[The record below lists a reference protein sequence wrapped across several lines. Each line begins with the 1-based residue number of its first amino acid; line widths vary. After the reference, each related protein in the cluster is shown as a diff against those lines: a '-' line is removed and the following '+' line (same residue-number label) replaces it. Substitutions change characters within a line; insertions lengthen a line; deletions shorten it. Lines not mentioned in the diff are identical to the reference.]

1 MSSTSWQK
9 NTSVTQHLTDN
20 AAAYSFIQTVRL
32 LERSC
37 FYDSQKTPDSK
48 HETSKDMSVAR
59 FIPPEAEA
67 IRFHSSQKLEFHSS
81 DIATINAEKR
91 NKNSNKNKQ
100 WHVLVN
106 LMGLTGA
113 SGILPYHYTEM
124 ILQRLKIKD
133 KSLLNFLDLFNHRTI
148 SLFYQASVKYRLPIE
163 YERKR
168 LTTKPTQEKDAHTKA
183 LLALV
188 GLGTKH
194 LDNRL
199 YTNDESLL
207 FYSGLLSQNVKTS
220 TCLKQILQR
229 HFSIPVQIKEFVG
242 QWQPLIDD
250 VRTRLT
256 SKEHPKGQN
265 ASLSRSAILGRKGW
279 YAQGKIRIIL
289 GPLNKHQQQHFAPGT
304 PALKALNEIVRLYAG
319 LECNYDF
326 IIRIKRSDIPNKVE
340 LSKKSPPIVGWN
352 TWLPKSGKQEE
363 ESKTVDIVVSPNR
376 LK

>member
-1 MSSTSWQK
+1 MSSTSWKK
-9 NTSVTQHLTDN
+9 NTSVTQDLTDN
-20 AAAYSFIQTVRL
+20 VSAYSFIQTVRL

-37 FYDSQKTPDSK
+37 FYELQDKPSNNGIMP
-48 HETSKDMSVAR
+48 VAQ
-59 FIPPEAEA
+59 FVPPENEA
-67 IRFHSSQKLEFHSS
+67 IRFHSNQKLEFHSS
-81 DIATINAEKR
+81 DISIIKKE
-91 NKNSNKNKQ
+91 NKNFGQKKQ
-100 WHVLVN
+100 WQVLVN
-106 LMGLTGA
+106 LMGLTGTT
-113 SGILPYHYTEM
+113 GVLPYHYTEM

-133 KSLLNFLDLFNHRTI
+133 KSLLNFFDLFNHRTI

-163 YERKR
+163 YERKK
-168 LTTKPTQEKDAHTKA
+168 LIANPKQEKDAHTKA
-183 LLALV
+183 LLSLI

-220 TCLKQILQR
+220 ANLKQILQR
-229 HFSIPVQIKEFVG
+229 HFSIPVQIKEFIG

-256 SKEHPKGQN
+256 STAQPKGQN
-265 ASLSRSAILGRKGW
+265 ACLSRSAILGSKGW
-279 YAQGKIRIIL
+279 YTQGKIRIIL
-289 GPLNKHQQQHFAPGT
+289 GPLNKNQQQHFAPGT

-326 IIRIKRSDIPNKVE
+326 IIRIKRLDIPDKVE
-340 LSKKSPPIVGWN
+340 LNRKSPPIVGWN
-352 TWLPKSGKQEE
+352 TWLPKSGKQQDK
-363 ESKTVDIVVSPNR
+363 SGTVDITVSPNR

>member
-1 MSSTSWQK
+1 MSSPSWQK

-20 AAAYSFIQTVRL
+20 ASDYSFIQTVRL

-37 FYDSQKTPDSK
+37 FYDSQGESDSK
-48 HETSKDMSVAR
+48 KITPIAR
-59 FIPPEAEA
+59 FMPPETET
-67 IRFHSSQKLEFHSS
+67 IRFHSNQKLDFYSS
-81 DIATINAEKR
+81 DIATAAKIKGQ
-91 NKNSNKNKQ
+91 KNNNQNQQ

-113 SGILPYHYTEM
+113 SGVLPYHYTEM
-124 ILQRLKIKD
+124 ILQRLKMKD
-133 KSLLNFLDLFNHRTI
+133 KSLLKFFDLFNHRTI
-148 SLFYQASVKYRLPIE
+148 SLFYQASVKYRLPLE
-163 YERKR
+163 YERKK
-168 LTTKPTQEKDAHTKA
+168 LTAKSAQEKDSHTKA
-183 LLALV
+183 LLSLI
-188 GLGTKH
+188 GLGTKN

-199 YTNDESLL
+199 YTDDESLL

-220 TCLKQILQR
+220 AGLKQILQR

-265 ASLSRSAILGRKGW
+265 ACLNRSAILGRKGW

-289 GPLNKHQQQHFAPGT
+289 GPLNKKQQKHFAPGT

-319 LECNYDF
+319 MECNYDF

-352 TWLPKSGKQEE
+352 TWLPKSGEQKEK
-363 ESKTVDIVVSPNR
+363 SDTVDIVVSPNR

>member
-1 MSSTSWQK
+1 MSTTSWQK
-9 NTSVTQHLTDN
+9 NTSVTQHLTAN
-20 AAAYSFIQTVRL
+20 APAYSFIQTVRL

-37 FYDSQKTPDSK
+37 FYESQQQSDSRKIMPI
-48 HETSKDMSVAR
+48 AR
-59 FIPPEAEA
+59 FVPPDTEA
-67 IRFHSSQKLEFHSS
+67 IRFHSNQKLEFFSS
-81 DIATINAEKR
+81 EIASISPEK
-91 NKNSNKNKQ
+91 KQQTQAHTGQ

-113 SGILPYHYTEM
+113 TGVLPYHYTEM

-133 KSLLNFLDLFNHRTI
+133 KSLLKFFDLFNHRTI

-168 LTTKPTQEKDAHTKA
+168 IATKPLQEKDSHTKA
-183 LLALV
+183 LLSLI

-194 LDNRL
+194 LNNRL
-199 YTNDESLL
+199 YTDDESLL
-207 FYSGLLSQNVKTS
+207 FYSGLLSQNIKTS
-220 TCLKQILQR
+220 SGLKQILQR
-229 HFSIPVQIKEFVG
+229 HFSIPVKIKEFVG

-256 SKEHPKGQN
+256 SKAQPKGQN
-265 ASLSRSAILGRKGW
+265 ASLSRTAILGQKGW

-289 GPLNKHQQQHFAPGT
+289 GPLDKDQQQRFAPGT

-319 LECNYDF
+319 MECNYDF
-326 IIRIKRSDIPNKVE
+326 IIRVKRSDIPDKVE

-352 TWLPKSGKQEE
+352 TWLPKSGGQNM

>member
-1 MSSTSWQK
+1 MSSPSWQK
-9 NTSVTQHLTDN
+9 NTSVTQDLTAN
-20 AAAYSFIQTVRL
+20 TSAYSFIQTVRL

-37 FYDSQKTPDSK
+37 FYGLQPESDSK
-48 HETSKDMSVAR
+48 NIMPVAR
-59 FIPPEAEA
+59 FVPPETEA
-67 IRFHSSQKLEFHSS
+67 IRFHSQQKLEFHSS
-81 DIATINAEKR
+81 DIATVK
-91 NKNSNKNKQ
+91 KDKSKQ
-100 WHVLVN
+100 WQVLVN

-113 SGILPYHYTEM
+113 TGVLPYHYTEM
-124 ILQRLKIKD
+124 ILQRLKMKD
-133 KSLLNFLDLFNHRTI
+133 KSLLAFLDLFNHRTI

-168 LTTKPTQEKDAHTKA
+168 LTTKQNPEKDTHTKV
-183 LLALV
+183 LLSLI

-220 TCLKQILQR
+220 TNLKQILQR

-256 SKEHPKGQN
+256 SRAHPKGQN
-265 ASLSRSAILGRKGW
+265 ASLSRSAILGKKGW

-289 GPLNKHQQQHFAPGT
+289 GPLDKSQQQHFAPGT

-326 IIRIKRSDIPNKVE
+326 IIRVKRSDIPNKVE

-352 TWLPKSGKQEE
+352 TWLPKSGQQKEK
-363 ESKTVDIVVSPNR
+363 SSTVDIVVSPNR